1 MDGVFGDKLDRILSD
16 RETMDKIKEIAAS
29 IKDTSGQ
36 KENTAPTAPQNI
48 PAAPSKIGGYCAV
61 LGAIR
66 PYLDQSRQARIDK
79 TLRALKMA
87 ETAKTFIGV

>member
-16 RETMDKIKEIAAS
+16 REMMDKIKEIAAS

-36 KENTAPTAPQNI
+36 KENTAPQNI